1 MLSRTADHLFWMARY
16 MERAENTARML
27 DVNYQMSLLPQS
39 EGAVESGWRG
49 LLSISELT
57 ADYAK
62 RHGAVTPTSVIEYM
76 VSDAANGSS
85 IRSCLLAARENAR
98 AVRGT
103 LTTEVWE
110 TQNQTWLEFQRLV
123 ATGAF
128 EHDPGTAFEWVKFR
142 SHLSRGVTVGTML
155 QDEAFHFLR
164 IGSFLERA
172 DNTARL
178 LDVKFQTVESD
189 FFGFG
194 QGAGSMRRRF
204 DPHRGGEP
212 GQIRGPF
219 HEQFQELAAAA
230 ITVPAESRETPSS
243 LVPAASPSQS
253 QFQSQSQSR
262 LQSQDASMA
271 PPPRWPA
278 AGHRTEVEFDFY
290 HWSAVLRSVS
300 GFEVYRKVYRNVIQ
314 PEKVAELLVLRRD
327 MPRSLAACM
336 HEVVSNLHCVA
347 NEQSHD
353 TLRLAGRLDADLKYG
368 RIDEILATGLHAYLT
383 QFLERVNAIGAA
395 ISRDFLVPVAE

>member
-39 EGAVESGWRG
+39 EGAAEQGWRG

-57 ADYAK
+57 GDFAK
-62 RHGAVTPTSVIEYM
+62 RHGEVTPKSVMDYM

-85 IRSCLLAARENAR
+85 IRSCLMQARENAR

-110 TQNQTWLEFQRLV
+110 TQNQTWLEFQRMV
-123 ATGAF
+123 DDDAF
-128 EHDPGTAFEWVKFR
+128 GKSPGEAFEWVKFR

-155 QDEAFHFLR
+155 QDQAFHFLR
-164 IGSFLERA
+164 IGSFLERS

-178 LDVKFQTVESD
+178 LDVKFHAAGPELFS
-189 FFGFG
+189 FGSG
-194 QGAGSMRRRF
+194 GASSGWA
-204 DPHRGGEP
+204 
-212 GQIRGPF
+212 PF
-219 HEQFQELAAAA
+219 AA
-230 ITVPAESRETPSS
+230 P
-243 LVPAASPSQS
+243 SPSQA
-253 QFQSQSQSR
+253 QSQSQSQA
-262 LQSQDASMA
+262 QSQGPAPALVEDA
-271 PPPRWPA
+271 
-278 AGHRTEVEFDFY
+278 GDGKDVEYDFY

-300 GFEVYRKVYRNVIQ
+300 GFEVYRKVYRNVIR
-314 PEKVAELLVLRRD
+314 PEKVAELLILRPD

-336 HEVVSNLHCVA
+336 HEVVSNLRRVA
-347 NEQSHD
+347 NEQSRD
-353 TLRLAGRLDADLKYG
+353 TLRLAGRLDADLQYG

-383 QFLERVNAIGAA
+383 QFLERVNALGAG
-395 ISRDFLVPVAE
+395 ISRDFLVPVAP

>member
-39 EGAVESGWRG
+39 EGAAERGWRG

-57 ADYAK
+57 GDFAK
-62 RHGAVTPTSVIEYM
+62 RHGTVTPKSVMDYM

-85 IRSCLLAARENAR
+85 IRSCLMAARENAR

-110 TQNQTWLEFQRLV
+110 TQNQTWLEFQRMV
-123 ATGAF
+123 ATDAF
-128 EHDPGTAFEWVKFR
+128 ERSPGEAFEWVKFR

-155 QDEAFHFLR
+155 QDQAFHFLR

-178 LDVKFQTVESD
+178 LDVKFHSADGE

-194 QGAGSMRRRF
+194 AAVGFDRERVLSMRQAQAQAQSHSQGTTAV
-204 DPHRGGEP
+204 PS
-212 GQIRGPF
+212 
-219 HEQFQELAAAA
+219 AA
-230 ITVPAESRETPSS
+230 EGNGK
-243 LVPAASPSQS
+243 
-253 QFQSQSQSR
+253 
-262 LQSQDASMA
+262 D
-271 PPPRWPA
+271 
-278 AGHRTEVEFDFY
+278 VEFDFY

-300 GFEVYRKVYRNVIQ
+300 GFEVYRKVYRNVIR
-314 PEKVAELLVLRRD
+314 PERVAELLILRPD

-336 HEVVSNLHCVA
+336 HEVVSNLKRVA
-347 NEQSHD
+347 NEQSGD
-353 TLRLAGRLDADLKYG
+353 TLRLAGRLDADLQYG

-383 QFLERVNAIGAA
+383 QFLERVNALGAG
-395 ISRDFLVPVAE
+395 ISRDFLVPVAA

>member
-27 DVNYQMSLLPQS
+27 DVNYQTALLPQS
-39 EGAVESGWRG
+39 ADAAEKGWKG

-57 ADYAK
+57 GDFAK
-62 RHGAVTPTSVIEYM
+62 RYGSVSARTVMDYM
-76 VSDAANGSS
+76 VSDAANPSS
-85 IRSCLLAARENAR
+85 IRSCLMAARENAR

-110 TQNQTWLEFQRLV
+110 TQNQTWLEFQRMV

-128 EHDPGTAFEWVKFR
+128 QRDPGAAFEWVKFR

-178 LDVKFQTVESD
+178 LDVKFHAVENEY
-189 FFGFG
+189 FGAV
-194 QGAGSMRRRF
+194 QA
-204 DPHRGGEP
+204 
-212 GQIRGPF
+212 
-219 HEQFQELAAAA
+219 
-230 ITVPAESRETPSS
+230 
-243 LVPAASPSQS
+243 QS
-253 QFQSQSQSR
+253 QGNAK
-262 LQSQDASMA
+262 D
-271 PPPRWPA
+271 
-278 AGHRTEVEFDFY
+278 VEYDFY
-290 HWSAVLRSVS
+290 HWSAILRSVS
-300 GFEVYRKVYRNVIQ
+300 GFEVYRKAYRNVIR
-314 PEKVAELLVLRRD
+314 PEKVAELLILRPD

-336 HEVVSNLHCVA
+336 NEVVANLRMVA
-347 NEQSHD
+347 NEQSSE
-353 TLRLAGRLDADLKYG
+353 TLRRAGRLRADLQYG

-383 QFLERVNAIGAA
+383 QFLERVGTLGLG
-395 ISRDFLVPVAE
+395 ISRDFLVPVEA

>member
-39 EGAVESGWRG
+39 EDAAERGWRG

-57 ADYAK
+57 GDFAE
-62 RHGAVTPTSVIEYM
+62 RHGKVTPRSVIDYM
-76 VSDAANGSS
+76 VGDPKNGSS
-85 IRSCLLAARENAR
+85 IRSCLMAARENAR

-110 TQNQTWLEFQRLV
+110 TQNQTWLEFQRMV
-123 ATGAF
+123 ATDAF
-128 EHDPGTAFEWVKFR
+128 ERSPGEAFEWVKFR

-155 QDEAFHFLR
+155 QDQAFHFLR

-178 LDVKFQTVESD
+178 LDVKFHSADGE

-194 QGAGSMRRRF
+194 AAAGFDRERVLSMR
-204 DPHRGGEP
+204 
-212 GQIRGPF
+212 QA
-219 HEQFQELAAAA
+219 QA
-230 ITVPAESRETPSS
+230 
-243 LVPAASPSQS
+243 
-253 QFQSQSQSR
+253 QSQSLSEGT
-262 LQSQDASMA
+262 A
-271 PPPRWPA
+271 PVPSA
-278 AGHRTEVEFDFY
+278 AEGTGKDVEFDFY

-300 GFEVYRKVYRNVIQ
+300 GFEVYRKVYRNVIR
-314 PEKVAELLVLRRD
+314 PERVAELLILRPD

-336 HEVVSNLHCVA
+336 HEVVSNLKRVA
-347 NEQSHD
+347 NEQSGD
-353 TLRLAGRLDADLKYG
+353 TLRLAGRLDADLQYG

-383 QFLERVNAIGAA
+383 QFLERVNALGAG
-395 ISRDFLVPVAE
+395 ISRDFLVPVAA

>member
-39 EGAVESGWRG
+39 EGAAERGWRG

-57 ADYAK
+57 GDFAK
-62 RHGAVTPTSVIEYM
+62 RHGKVTPRSVMDYM

-85 IRSCLLAARENAR
+85 IRSCLMAARENAR

-110 TQNQTWLEFQRLV
+110 TQNQTWLEFQRMV
-123 ATGAF
+123 ATDVF
-128 EHDPGTAFEWVKFR
+128 QRSPSEAFEWVKFR

-178 LDVKFQTVESD
+178 LDVKFHAVPTEY
-189 FFGFG
+189 FGFAAPDRG
-194 QGAGSMRRRF
+194 MRRVVAPGSMTQSM
-204 DPHRGGEP
+204 GGMT
-212 GQIRGPF
+212 QV
-219 HEQFQELAAAA
+219 LAEGASAQ
-230 ITVPAESRETPSS
+230 TQNGEGSS
-243 LVPAASPSQS
+243 GK
-253 QFQSQSQSR
+253 
-262 LQSQDASMA
+262 D
-271 PPPRWPA
+271 
-278 AGHRTEVEFDFY
+278 VEFDFY

-300 GFEVYRKVYRNVIQ
+300 GFEVYRKVYRNVIR
-314 PEKVAELLVLRRD
+314 PERVAELLILRPD

-336 HEVVSNLHCVA
+336 HEVVSNLRRVA
-347 NEQSHD
+347 NEQSKD
-353 TLRLAGRLDADLKYG
+353 TLRLAGRLDADLQYG

-383 QFLERVNAIGAA
+383 QFLERVNALGAG
-395 ISRDFLVPVAE
+395 ISRDFLVPVAA